1 MFDVTTIPAA
11 EKERITRNLL
21 KWGIAIDQETGKID
35 YIEGTVIPEVKCE
48 SIHLIRHAETVAV
61 VNHEFMSDTSEN
73 CAFSENGIEI
83 TRKQAAELDA
93 YDFDVALYGPI
104 ARVVNTMKIIM
115 ERPQKFEAVRVEYLH
130 GINNTGWEYKTYYD
144 LENDPTFIAREIEN
158 NMFARTPNGT
168 SWGTVI
174 ANCADVLELINEKY
188 QGKKILLLSQGSC
201 LRAMQILLRKRKHP
215 WDDFTVSGMYHVG
228 DDSKKKK
235 DYGII
240 AKVFPVN

>member
-1 MFDVTTIPAA
+1 MFDVNTIPVT
-11 EKERITRNLL
+11 ERKRITNNLR
-21 KWGIAIDQETGKID
+21 KWGISIDQETGKID
-35 YIEGTVIPEVKCE
+35 YIEGTAIPEVKCE
-48 SIHLIRHAETVAV
+48 SIHLIRHAETEAV
-61 VNHEFMSDTSEN
+61 IKHEFMSDTSDN
-73 CAFSENGIEI
+73 CGFTENGIEI
-83 TRKQAAELDA
+83 TRKQAEELDN

-104 ARVVNTMKIIM
+104 SRVVNTMQIIM
-115 ERPQKFEAVRVEYLH
+115 ERPQKFEAVRVQKLH
-130 GINNTGWEYKTYYD
+130 GIDNTGWEYKTFYD

-174 ANCADVLELINEKY
+174 ANCVDVIDLINEKY
-188 QGKKILLLSQGSC
+188 AGKKVLLLSQGSV

-228 DDSKKKK
+228 DDSNKKK

-240 AKVFPVN
+240 NKVY

>member
-1 MFDVTTIPAA
+1 MFDVSTIPAA

-21 KWGIAIDQETGKID
+21 KWGIAIDQQTGKIC
-35 YIEGTVIPEVKCE
+35 YIDGTVRPEVKCE

-61 VNHEFMSDTSEN
+61 ANHEFMSDTSDN
-73 CAFSENGIEI
+73 CGFTENGIEI
-83 TRKQAAELDA
+83 TRRQAIELDA
-93 YDFDVALYGPI
+93 YDFDIALYGPI
-104 ARVVNTMKIIM
+104 SRVVNTMKLIM

-144 LENDPTFIAREIEN
+144 LEHDPTFIAREIEN

-174 ANCADVLELINEKY
+174 ANCADVLELINRQY
-188 QGKKILLLSQGSC
+188 QGKRILLLSQGSC
-201 LRAMQILLRKRKHP
+201 LRAMQILLRARKNP
-215 WDDFTVSGMYHVG
+215 WDDFSVSGMYHVG

-240 AKVFPVN
+240 TRVY

>member
-21 KWGIAIDQETGKID
+21 KWGITIDQETGKID

-83 TRKQAAELDA
+83 TRTQAAELDA

-115 ERPQKFEAVRVEYLH
+115 ERPQKFETVRVEYLH

-215 WDDFTVSGMYHVG
+215 WDDFTVSGMYHGG

-240 AKVFPVN
+240 ARVFPVN

>member
-1 MFDVTTIPAA
+1 MFDVTTIPTA

-35 YIEGTVIPEVKCE
+35 YIEGTVIPEIKCE

-61 VNHEFMSDTSEN
+61 VKHEFMSDTSDN
-73 CAFSENGIEI
+73 CAFSENGIAI
-83 TRKQAAELDA
+83 TRKQAEALDA
-93 YDFDVALYGPI
+93 YNFDVALYGPI
-104 ARVVNTMKIIM
+104 ARVINTMKIIM

-144 LENDPTFIAREIEN
+144 LEHDPTFIAREIDN
-158 NMFARTPNGT
+158 NMFARTPQGS

-174 ANCADVLELINEKY
+174 ANCVDVLDLINRQY
-188 QGKKILLLSQGSC
+188 AGKKILLLSQGSV
-201 LRAMQILLRKRKHP
+201 LRAMQILLRTRKHP

-240 AKVFPVN
+240 ARVY

>member
-1 MFDVTTIPAA
+1 MFDINTIPVA
-11 EKERITRNLL
+11 ERERITSNLL
-21 KWGIAIDQETGKID
+21 KWGITINQENGKID
-35 YIEGTVIPEVKCE
+35 YIEDFILPEVKCD

-61 VNHEFMSDTSEN
+61 ANHEFMSDTSDN
-73 CAFSENGIEI
+73 CSFTENGIEI
-83 TRKQAAELDA
+83 TRKQAAELDN
-93 YDFDVALYGPI
+93 YNFDVALYGPI
-104 ARVVNTMKIIM
+104 ERVVNTQKIIM
-115 ERPQKFEAVRVEYLH
+115 ERPQKFECVRLEYLH
-130 GINNTGWEYKTYYD
+130 GINNTGWEYKSFYD

-174 ANCADVLELINEKY
+174 ANCVDVIDFINENY
-188 QGKKILLLSQGSC
+188 EGKKVLLLSQGSV
-201 LRAMQILLRKRKHP
+201 LRAMQILLRARKHP

-240 AKVFPVN
+240 NKVY